1 MLFLISSLLLIAM
14 AGGNLLPVDPGGG
27 HHHEHHHHQP
37 DDHHHHAHGEDH
49 HHAAEH
55 HHKHDHHQHEE
66 RGGRADD
73 QSKSRDE
80 LIDFAQAVMDPE
92 TGLKCV
98 FKNVTVQSLEK
109 AGKGLVFISIY
120 TLFTKINRKNYFWIK
135 SILKERYI
143 CSIFTFSSKTKAYI
157 SYRVLHSNKQLIH
170 FFSTFYLYYI
180 SSYVFDY
187 EMITNVTLIVL

>member
-14 AGGNLLPVDPGGG
+14 AGGNLLPGDPGGG
-27 HHHEHHHHQP
+27 HHHEHHHHHP

-109 AGKGLVFISIY
+109 AGKSLVFIFIY
-120 TLFTKINRKNYFWIK
+120 TLFTKK
-135 SILKERYI
+135 SIEKKY
-143 CSIFTFSSKTKAYI
+143 SG
-157 SYRVLHSNKQLIH
+157 
-170 FFSTFYLYYI
+170 
-180 SSYVFDY
+180 
-187 EMITNVTLIVL
+187 